1 MKASGIY
8 VGRIGQ
14 EVLVELVERGQKADF
29 RLDHEQAEIFAA
41 KILDQVRNI
50 RTPSVLGGAR
60 LRLVKK

>member
-14 EVLVELVERGQKADF
+14 EVIIELVERGQKADF
-29 RLDHEQAEIFAA
+29 RLDHGQAEILAA
-41 KILDQVRNI
+41 KILAQVRDI
-50 RTPSVLGGAR
+50 RSPSVLGGAR